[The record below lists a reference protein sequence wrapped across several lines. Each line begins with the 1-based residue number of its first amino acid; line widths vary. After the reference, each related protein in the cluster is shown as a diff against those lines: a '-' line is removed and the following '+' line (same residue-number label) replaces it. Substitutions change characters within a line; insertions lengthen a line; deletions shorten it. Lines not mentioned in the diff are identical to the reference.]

1 MTETK
6 LTHQAITCGD
16 PEKII
21 GGGGGPRDNFVFLGG
36 GGGKAYAYFLEIN
49 YVNLIN

>member
-21 GGGGGPRDNFVFLGG
+21 WGGGGPRDNFVFLGG
-36 GGGKAYAYFLEIN
+36 GGARHMHIFWKLTM
-49 YVNLIN
+49 

>member
-21 GGGGGPRDNFVFLGG
+21 WGGGVQGIILFSWE

>member
-1 MTETK
+1 MTETI

-21 GGGGGPRDNFVFLGG
+21 GGGVQGIILFSWEGG
-36 GGGKAYAYFLEIN
+36 GGARHMHIFWKLTM
-49 YVNLIN
+49 

>member
-21 GGGGGPRDNFVFLGG
+21 GGGGPRDNFVFLG

>member
-21 GGGGGPRDNFVFLGG
+21 QGIILFSWEG